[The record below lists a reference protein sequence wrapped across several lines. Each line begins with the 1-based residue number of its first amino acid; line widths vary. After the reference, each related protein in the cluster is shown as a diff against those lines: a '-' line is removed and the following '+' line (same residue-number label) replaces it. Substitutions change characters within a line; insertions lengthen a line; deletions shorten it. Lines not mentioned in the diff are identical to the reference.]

1 MTNLDQQMKL
11 AEAIKI
17 ASAAHAHQLD
27 KGGFAYILHPLRVM
41 ANLNSRDSELCQ
53 IAILHDVVEDC
64 VKFLLEQHYKK
75 KDFENYKTI
84 VKNIL
89 RTSTPEEKV
98 EHALEV
104 LSQLGFSERV
114 LAGLK
119 LMTKQST
126 DKGDEGYFAYVERML
141 GNYDAIRVKLADL
154 RDNMDATRMKGHTDK
169 DCARTVKYMKSYGIL
184 EEGREKF
191 EQLLQKQV

>member
-41 ANLNSRDSELCQ
+41 ANLNSRDPELCQ

-84 VKNIL
+84 VKNII
-89 RTSTPEEKV
+89 RNSSPEEKV
-98 EHALEV
+98 EQALEV
-104 LSQLGFSERV
+104 LRQLGFSERV

-119 LMTKQST
+119 LMTKKST

-141 GNYDAIRVKLADL
+141 SNYDAIRVKLADL
-154 RDNMDATRMKGHTDK
+154 RDNMDATRLKGYTEK
-169 DCARTVKYMKSYGIL
+169 DCARTVKYMKAFGIL
-184 EEGREKF
+184 DNARKLFEEQYG
-191 EQLLQKQV
+191 L

>member
-1 MTNLDQQMKL
+1 MTNLDQQRKL

-41 ANLNSRDSELCQ
+41 ANLNSRDPELCQ

-64 VKFLLEQHYKK
+64 IKFLLEQHYKK

-84 VKNIL
+84 VKDIL
-89 RTSTPEEKV
+89 RNSSPEEKV

-104 LSQLGFSERV
+104 LRQLGFSERV

-119 LMTKQST
+119 LMTKKST
-126 DKGDEGYFAYVERML
+126 DKGTEGYFAYVKRML
-141 GNYDAIRVKLADL
+141 DNYDAIRTKLADL
-154 RDNMDATRMKGHTDK
+154 RDNMDATRMTGHSDK
-169 DCARTVKYMKSYGIL
+169 DCARTVKYMKAYAML
-184 EEGREKF
+184 EDAREKF
-191 EQLLQKQV
+191 EQLLQKQM